1 MSDLRIALVAEGPT
15 DKIAIEA
22 FLSAIT
28 ERSFILTLLQPE
40 ALNAFGG
47 FGQSGSGWC
56 GVARWCRSKA
66 AAGFGSFET
75 DPTMTMFDLLII
87 HIDGDVADK
96 QYADCGG
103 NFPGAGL
110 PLNLE
115 RAMVTERVEM
125 LEKIVCEWLAI
136 REPGARTVF
145 CIPHLSM
152 EAWVVASLFHGE
164 DEFGDHLESEP
175 NLDQWLATLPLQVR
189 LRKNRKEYSGKA
201 TQFTGGWHDAVRICT
216 QAVRFNRDVQ
226 NCLHLFEIPT
236 TSSRCP
242 STPP

>member
-28 ERSFILTLLQPE
+28 ERSFILTPLQPE

-56 GVARWCRSKA
+56 GIARWCRSKA

-75 DPTMTMFDLLII
+75 DPTMKMFDLLII

-96 QYADCGG
+96 QYTDCGS

-110 PLNLE
+110 PLDLNRTEVAQRAERLE
-115 RAMVTERVEM
+115 NI
-125 LEKIVCEWLAI
+125 LCGWLGI
-136 REPGARTVF
+136 QKPGSRTVF

-152 EAWVVASLFHGE
+152 EAWVVASLFHGK
-164 DEFGDHLESEP
+164 DGFKNRLELEP
-175 NLDQWLATLPLQVR
+175 NLDQWLATRPLQMR
-189 LRKNRKEYSGKA
+189 LRKSKKEYAGKA
-201 TQFTGGWHDAVRICT
+201 TQLTDGWHDAIRICT
-216 QAVRFNRDVQ
+216 QAARFDQNVQ
-226 NCLHLFEIPT
+226 SHLPLA
-236 TSSRCP
+236 
-242 STPP
+242 